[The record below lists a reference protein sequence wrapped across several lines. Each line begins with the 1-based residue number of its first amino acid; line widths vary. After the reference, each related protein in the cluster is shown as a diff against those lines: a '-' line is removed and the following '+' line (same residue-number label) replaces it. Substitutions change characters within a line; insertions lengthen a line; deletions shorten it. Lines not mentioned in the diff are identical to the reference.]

1 MSKIIC
7 DVCGT
12 SYPDTATQCPICG
25 CVHTAAAQSVSRS
38 TADATEAAEGYT
50 YVKGGRFSKANV
62 RKRNSANGVASAN
75 MISDDRVRNQKNKKN
90 DNKGLVITAIVLFL
104 AIIVVLLFITINLLQ
119 SGDAD
124 GEKDQGKTTNPT
136 VQNEDDDAA
145 VLCENI
151 SFDLDEIVFEKA
163 GDTEKLVVLLEP
175 DNCTEVLGEIVSED
189 EKVVTAEL
197 KDGVVRVLAVG
208 PGETQIKLTCGAKT
222 AVCKV
227 KCDFEAEK
235 ELVLPDLVELTK
247 KGQQKDIY
255 PSDILRTDI
264 EWSSDDE
271 SVATVAYGTVT
282 AVGEGTT
289 VIRAKYKSQIVEC
302 EVTCEFSEEADDNND
317 SNSGNDDVMNGT
329 GGVTEDGGS
338 GGGSYEL
345 KNLYSSFN
353 DDVTLNVNDSVPF
366 ELRDSNG
373 NRVSGVTWSSSNS
386 DCCTVVDGTITAKA
400 VGEATITASYGGQTY
415 TCKIRVY

>member
-12 SYPDTATQCPICG
+12 FFPDTATQCPICG
-25 CVHTAAAQSVSRS
+25 CVHTAAVQSVSRN
-38 TADATEAAEGYT
+38 TADTAEAAEGYT

-62 RKRNSANGVASAN
+62 RKRNNANGVVSAN
-75 MISDDRVRNQKNKKN
+75 MVNDNRDRNNKNRKN
-90 DNKGLVITAIVLFL
+90 ENKGLVITAIVLFL

-119 SGDAD
+119 SRDTD
-124 GEKDQGKTTNPT
+124 SDEDREKGTNQT
-136 VQNEDDDAA
+136 VQNENDDVS

-151 SFDLDEIVFEKA
+151 SFDLGEIVFTKA
-163 GDTEKLVVLLEP
+163 GDTEKLIVLLEP
-175 DNCTEVLGEIVSED
+175 DNCTEVFGEVVSD
-189 EKVVTAEL
+189 DVKVATAEL
-197 KDGVVRVLAVG
+197 KNGVVTVLAVG
-208 PGETQIKLTCGAKT
+208 PGETQIKLACGSKT

-227 KCDFEAEK
+227 KCDFEEEK
-235 ELVLPDLVELTK
+235 ELVLPESLELTK

-255 PSDILRTDI
+255 PSNILRTDI

-271 SVATVAYGTVT
+271 TVATVAYGTVT
-282 AVGEGTT
+282 AVGEGSTI
-289 VIRAKYKSQIVEC
+289 IRAKYKSQIVEC
-302 EVTCEFSEEADDNND
+302 EVVCEFSEESDDNDN
-317 SNSGNDDVMNGT
+317 SNSGNSDVMNGN

-353 DDVTLNVNDSVPF
+353 DDVTLKVNDSVPF

-373 NRVSGVTWSSSNS
+373 NRVSGVTWSTSDS
-386 DCCTVVDGTITAKA
+386 DCCTVVDGVITAKG